1 MRIRNAETNKV
12 RPLAI
17 AALAACLLAGGS
29 AGAAA
34 GGLFSTTT
42 EAKAETKS
50 GYAISSAASGQQQN
64 STATASKCQ
73 GSAIGLPGKWIT
85 GQSECA
91 FIGSKTT
98 KTLTYE
104 LWGDKNAG
112 QQRAV
117 VEVFG
122 ISPEGKGT
130 WYKAGGISGGT
141 GSTTTR
147 ISVPWGNSAATPKI
161 RVMSTSPAA
170 LVAKVSFSH

>member
-1 MRIRNAETNKV
+1 MGIRNAETSRI

-17 AALAACLLAGGS
+17 VALAGCLLAGGTVAAS
-29 AGAAA
+29 AGGAFDTSNRA
-34 GGLFSTTT
+34 G
-42 EAKAETKS
+42 AKADDTVS
-50 GYAISSAASGQQQN
+50 MAGAGRQQGSAA
-64 STATASKCQ
+64 TAKKCQ
-73 GSAIGLPGKWIT
+73 GSAIGLPGKWVT

-98 KTLTYE
+98 KSLTYE
-104 LWGDKNAG
+104 LWGDKYAG

-122 ISPEGKGT
+122 VSPQGKGT
-130 WYKAGGISGGT
+130 WYKAGGVAGGV
-141 GSTTTR
+141 STTTR

-170 LVAKVSFSH
+170 LMAKVNFSH

>member
-1 MRIRNAETNKV
+1 MRIRNAETNRI

-17 AALAACLLAGGS
+17 AALAACLLAGGTVG
-29 AGAAA
+29 AGA
-34 GGLFSTTT
+34 GGLFTTGT
-42 EAKAETKS
+42 PAKEAGDT
-50 GYAISSAASGQQQN
+50 ISNSASAQQQN
-64 STATASKCQ
+64 SAATTATAGKCQ

-85 GQSECA
+85 GQSDCA

-104 LWGDKNAG
+104 LWGDKYAG
-112 QQRAV
+112 QQRGV

-122 ISPEGKGT
+122 ISPQGKGT
-130 WYKAGGISGGT
+130 WYKAGGIAGGT

-170 LVAKVSFSH
+170 LVSKVSFSH